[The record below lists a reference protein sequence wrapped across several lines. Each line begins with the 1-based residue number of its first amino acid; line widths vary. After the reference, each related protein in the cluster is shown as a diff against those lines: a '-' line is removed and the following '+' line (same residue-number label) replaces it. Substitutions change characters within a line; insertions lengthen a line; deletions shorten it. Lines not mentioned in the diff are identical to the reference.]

1 MNHYIA
7 NQSAQDAL
15 LAQSQKTG
23 AQSAYMLTPQHPPGP
38 GDLYIQVQIANEI
51 HGRLTNSVNDLYGL
65 VNRLFGAPNS
75 ASADNSAQPQP
86 SGVLSELRESM
97 NTLTKDAENIEL
109 AVRLLSQLA

>member
-1 MNHYIA
+1 MNHYQA
-7 NQSAQDAL
+7 NQSAKDTL
-15 LAQSQKTG
+15 SQSHQNG
-23 AQSAYMLTPQHPPGP
+23 AQNAYMLTPQHPPG
-38 GDLYIQVQIANEI
+38 DLHIQVQIANEI

-97 NTLTKDAENIEL
+97 NTLMKDAENIEL
-109 AVRLLSQLA
+109 AVKLLSQLA